1 MAAYTGADEKVP
13 LGSKANKEAARK
25 MREGIIDMIQDAEED
40 EQDAEAREWE
50 EAQIKRGEQRR
61 SDARP
66 PVSVPRCTCG
76 GKGKHQL

>member
-1 MAAYTGADEKVP
+1 
-13 LGSKANKEAARK
+13 